1 MRRCSPVSMVVLL
14 CTLAFASIPCVS
26 QQEQFESNRKVVN
39 KVVPGYPA
47 MARTLNLKGSVR
59 LEALVLPNGSIKT
72 VEVKGGHPVLA
83 QAAENAIRK
92 WKWEPAA
99 HETVEPIEVKFD
111 PQ

>member
-1 MRRCSPVSMVVLL
+1 MRRGSPVSMVVLF
-14 CTLAFASIPCVS
+14 CTLAFASTLCVS
-26 QQEQFESNRKVVN
+26 QQEQFENNRKIVN

-47 MARTLNLKGSVR
+47 MARTLNLKGTVR